1 MAAKSFL
8 DTNVLVYAFGDE
20 VTRKAQAADLIEAGG
35 VVSVQVLN
43 EFVNVARRK
52 LKREW
57 DAIRQALDTI
67 RIVLDPPLPI
77 SVALHLDALTIA
89 ERYGFNV
96 YDSLIISAAKQAGC
110 SVLYTEDLQD
120 GQVIEGVRVHN
131 PFAMP

>member
-1 MAAKSFL
+1 M
-8 DTNVLVYAFGDE
+8 
-20 VTRKAQAADLIEAGG
+20 
-35 VVSVQVLN
+35 SVQVLN

-77 SVALHLDALTIA
+77 SVDLHLDALTIA